1 MRLRKI
7 RVEGFQSFSDSGDV
21 EFEEGFN
28 LIIGQNNSGKSALLR
43 AMLPY
48 LPDDRHRT
56 PEQWEDFKL
65 ASPKITFAIEASG
78 AEIHDWSLRS
88 RNQQHIPVTDD
99 QYDHV
104 NPIIEEL
111 FRSGDMII
119 NVTRT
124 AGGGFDSAFYPS
136 HGRFHHIHGNQ
147 RYYAVLIPT
156 NGELQIGR
164 QAAGN
169 GGDTLP
175 SLFWQGWQSD
185 MFYFSAER
193 LTIGE
198 GVSGHAV
205 RLEPNAS
212 NLPNV
217 LHTLRNERGA
227 VFDRLVNH
235 LREIFSTVGNLSVR
249 SMPGNQNFE
258 VRVWPTKAM
267 ERVELSFPLN
277 SSGTGVA
284 QVIAILTAIM
294 TVENAVIIIDE
305 INSFLHPAAVKA
317 LLRIVQTEYTQHQ
330 YIISTHAPEVISFSN
345 PKTIHLIKRD
355 GYESSVSRLN
365 LADVS
370 EFQEV
375 AQHLG
380 VSMADVFAADRVIW
394 VEGPTEE
401 ICFPYLYQMFSGSP
415 LPRGTI
421 LTSVAA
427 TGDFN
432 RKRDR
437 KIVYEVYSRLSS
449 AAATLLVATV
459 FSFDTEELSDS
470 EKVHMAA
477 ESGGRLSFLPR
488 RHIECYLI
496 DPEAIASF
504 IVSKDPS
511 LADIA
516 TKAVV
521 KQKLVDLASDRKF
534 KTPEWNGDIFNSDWL
549 AKIDAAKLIGAAV
562 SELSDQRV
570 TFCKKEDSLILL
582 KDILLRE
589 QEMLRP
595 LFEYVEGLVTAVAGA
610 KPANLS

>member
-43 AMLPY
+43 AMLPQ

-56 PEQWEDFKL
+56 PECWEDFKL
-65 ASPKITFAIEASG
+65 PRPKITFVIEASG
-78 AEIHDWSLRS
+78 AEIRDWVLRS
-88 RNQQHIPVTDD
+88 AKAQEIPIVEEEFDNFVITIDEFLKLEHIS
-99 QYDHV
+99 
-104 NPIIEEL
+104 IAISRL
-111 FRSGDMII
+111 S
-119 NVTRT
+119 
-124 AGGGFDSAFYPS
+124 DSIFESSLYPS
-136 HGRFHHIHGNQ
+136 HGRFNHRPANQ
-147 RYYAVLIPT
+147 QYTALLNPQD
-156 NGELQIGR
+156 GEIKVTAYGSSNN
-164 QAAGN
+164 A
-169 GGDTLP
+169 DTLP
-175 SLFWQGWQSD
+175 KLFWDAWQTD

-198 GVSGHAV
+198 GAGGYAV
-205 RLEPNAS
+205 RLSPNAS
-212 NLPNV
+212 NLPSV
-217 LHTLRNERGA
+217 VHTLRNERGA
-227 VFDRLVNH
+227 VFDSLVNH
-235 LREIFSTVGNLSVR
+235 VREIFPTVGNLSVR
-249 SMPGNQNFE
+249 SRPENTNFE
-258 VRVWPTKAM
+258 VRVWPTSAM
-267 ERVELSFPLN
+267 KRVELSFPLN

-317 LLRIVQTEYTQHQ
+317 LLRILQTEYTQHQ

-355 GYESSVSRLN
+355 GYESSISRLK
-365 LADVS
+365 LTDVS

-401 ICFPYLYQMFSGSP
+401 ICFPYLYQRLSGAP

-421 LTSVAA
+421 LISVAA
-427 TGDFN
+427 TGDFS

-459 FSFDTEELSDS
+459 FSFDTEELSDP
-470 EKVHMAA
+470 EKAIMVA
-477 ESGGRLSFLPR
+477 ESGGLLSFLPR

-496 DPEAIASF
+496 DPEAIANF

-516 TKAVV
+516 IEALV
-521 KQKLVDLASDRKF
+521 KRKLVDLASDRKF
-534 KTPEWNGDIFNSDWL
+534 KIPEWNGDIFNSDWL
-549 AKIDAAKLIGAAV
+549 AKIDAANLIGVAV
-562 SELSDQRV
+562 SELSEQRA
-570 TFCKKEDSLILL
+570 TFNKKEDSLMLL
-582 KDILLRE
+582 KDILSRE
-589 QEMLRP
+589 PEMLKP
-595 LFEYVEGLVTAVAGA
+595 LFEYVEGLVTTVAGI
-610 KPANLS
+610 